1 MFVICSW
8 FVIRLN
14 NVKTAKITTIVEIL
28 LVVPATNGHH
38 EINDKPLAN
47 KVTETA
53 EIIIDSIESSFD
65 ENASINVKFRNH
77 NSSLSKF

>member
-1 MFVICSW
+1 M
-8 FVIRLN
+8 
-14 NVKTAKITTIVEIL
+14 

-53 EIIIDSIESSFD
+53 EIMIDSIESSFD